1 MSKIFKQ
8 LFEPDRK
15 KLGKEEFKELYKIGE
30 DIFEFD
36 EKEFVRGT
44 VQDQEEYF
52 NSWRS
57 SKKRRRF
64 SKPKY
69 NIESIDP
76 KSPYIYFWGHQPTKD
91 GSISKSCLS
100 QWWPCV
106 FEKDGVKYSSAEQWM
121 MAEKARAFLD
131 ADILSKILKSETPK
145 EAKDLGRQVANFNED
160 VWTLKSYSIVVE
172 GNLLKFDQ
180 NPEIKEY
187 LIGTGD
193 SVLVEVSLYDKVWGI
208 GMNQDDEGI
217 ENPLNWKGKN
227 LLGFALM
234 EVRDILKEQDH
245 TV

>member
-1 MSKIFKQ
+1 M
-8 LFEPDRK
+8 
-15 KLGKEEFKELYKIGE
+15 
-30 DIFEFD
+30 
-36 EKEFVRGT
+36 
-44 VQDQEEYF
+44 
-52 NSWRS
+52 
-57 SKKRRRF
+57 
-64 SKPKY
+64 
-69 NIESIDP
+69 
-76 KSPYIYFWGHQPTKD
+76 
-91 GSISKSCLS
+91 
-100 QWWPCV
+100 
-106 FEKDGVKYSSAEQWM
+106 
-121 MAEKARAFLD
+121 
-131 ADILSKILKSETPK
+131 
-145 EAKDLGRQVANFNED
+145 
-160 VWTLKSYSIVVE
+160 VE